1 MHELCLARGGS
12 QTVPDPDYAV
22 NVAVCHLANTAHM
35 PRQTCLS
42 MANGKLIGLM
52 VTHSRNDDVV
62 SFTFILKMAVG
73 CHP

>member
-42 MANGKLIGLM
+42 MAKSM
-52 VTHSRNDDVV
+52 ES
-62 SFTFILKMAVG
+62 
-73 CHP
+73 